1 MRNHP
6 LWNPRVARL
15 NEIEDDDAGKLR
27 AFRER
32 YGRAW
37 DNRVMAE
44 RDVQVGAKAGAAK
57 AVTAA
62 TEAAME
68 DGEVGEEILGKPEAG
83 GGKESGVRPR
93 QQPVDNLMDLI
104 SGGYEQLSKNPRLGL
119 KKKKGIDTAGKPAH
133 AGTGAGAA
141 KKPGAK

>member
-83 GGKESGVRPR
+83 GEIGR
-93 QQPVDNLMDLI
+93 
-104 SGGYEQLSKNPRLGL
+104 
-119 KKKKGIDTAGKPAH
+119 AH
-133 AGTGAGAA
+133 V
-141 KKPGAK
+141 